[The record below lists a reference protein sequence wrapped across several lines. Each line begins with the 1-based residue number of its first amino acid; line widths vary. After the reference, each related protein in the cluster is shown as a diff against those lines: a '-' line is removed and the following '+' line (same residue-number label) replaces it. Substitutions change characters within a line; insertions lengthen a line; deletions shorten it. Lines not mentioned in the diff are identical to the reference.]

1 MKLASFL
8 HHGRDS
14 YGAVVGD
21 RVIDLQAV
29 LGVPDLRA
37 ALATDK
43 IATAAAAARDQAPGI
58 SLAEITWRPVIP
70 NPDKTVCVG
79 LNYKAHVREVG
90 REIEDQPVLF
100 LRLPSSQVAHLQ
112 PMVRPRVSE
121 QFDYE
126 GELAV
131 IIGRAGRHIPPAEAF
146 AYIAGYSIFNDGS
159 VRNWQRHTHQYTPGK
174 NFASSGAFG
183 PWMITADEIP
193 DPRKLRLT
201 TRLNG
206 VLVQETLV
214 DDLLFTIE
222 HIVSYISTF
231 SPLVPG
237 DVIVTGTPSGVGAAR
252 KPPLW
257 MKPGDTIEVSIDGI
271 GTLRNPIIQEM

>member
-1 MKLASFL
+1 
-8 HHGRDS
+8 
-14 YGAVVGD
+14 
-21 RVIDLQAV
+21 
-29 LGVPDLRA
+29 
-37 ALATDK
+37 
-43 IATAAAAARDQAPGI
+43 
-58 SLAEITWRPVIP
+58 
-70 NPDKTVCVG
+70 
-79 LNYKAHVREVG
+79 
-90 REIEDQPVLF
+90 
-100 LRLPSSQVAHLQ
+100 
-112 PMVRPRVSE
+112 
-121 QFDYE
+121 
-126 GELAV
+126 
-131 IIGRAGRHIPPAEAF
+131 
-146 AYIAGYSIFNDGS
+146 
-159 VRNWQRHTHQYTPGK
+159 
-174 NFASSGAFG
+174 
-183 PWMITADEIP
+183 MITADEIP